1 MIGRSHQLQGHC
13 YEATRLQQV
22 LKRRGISDDE
32 ETRHRHQP
40 MQLEEHIKTL
50 LDEQI
55 NLEADI
61 KLKKASLQKAKKELK
76 SVREKK
82 KKIDMPLFSQI
93 ENLLKEYNI
102 SAAAYHSG
110 KLNGVDCHELIQLA
124 KPLFFQFE

>member
-1 MIGRSHQLQGHC
+1 MIGRSHPLRGHC
-13 YEATRLQQV
+13 YEATRLRQV

-82 KKIDMPLFSQI
+82 KKIDMPLFYPNRKPVKGVQHFCCSSSQWEI
-93 ENLLKEYNI
+93 EW
-102 SAAAYHSG
+102 
-110 KLNGVDCHELIQLA
+110 C
-124 KPLFFQFE
+124 